1 MATSGGCEISLPRGR
16 PPRRPAVTF
25 SPRQLGSMDVLAL
38 LIGLHGVSWN
48 MPLPE
53 ALSTRRPTP
62 LSGVRARPTS
72 SKEFF
77 PGREGAK
84 GI

>member
-1 MATSGGCEISLPRGR
+1 
-16 PPRRPAVTF
+16 
-25 SPRQLGSMDVLAL
+25 MDVLAL
-38 LIGLHGVSWN
+38 LIGLHGVSRST
-48 MPLPE
+48 PLTD
-53 ALSTRRPTP
+53 AMSTRRPTP

-77 PGREGAK
+77 PGGEGAK